1 MAMVTT
7 TNVSQSF
14 GDFDLFTG
22 ISVSLPKDGK
32 VGLVGP
38 NGIGKTTFLHI
49 LAGFMSPSAGRIHIA
64 KGTRLGYLRQE
75 SAKAFSGRTHSV
87 YDELLLVF
95 KDLQQEEARLRQ
107 IEEAMA
113 DGLAAVDMAEY
124 SRAQERFEQAG
135 GYNYTQRIK
144 QVLTGLGFDEQS
156 SQLPLP
162 HLSGGQKTR
171 VLLGRLLLEKPDLL
185 ILDEPT
191 NHLDIE
197 AIEWLEGVL
206 KVWQG
211 AVLLVSHDRYFLDR
225 TVNTI
230 WEMSRNGIDTYR
242 GHYTAYTQQREAHWE
257 RRQIEF
263 EDMMAR
269 LLKELDYIRRNMA
282 GQRTQMAQGKLSR
295 LSREV
300 AAIHAGGLGVLA
312 DLKSKGWMQTKE
324 IYGLDIVASTVGEL
338 HEQIKSLRP
347 PSRMPQVH
355 MHLQASHRSGELV
368 LRTHDLEIG
377 YPGAPLFSSDNIELR
392 RQECA
397 ALIGANGTGKT
408 TFLKTILEQIPPL
421 SGSVTLGASLEV
433 GYFSQ
438 AHEGLN
444 PENTVLDELLSHQD
458 MLISEARNYLAQYLF
473 RGDDVYK
480 RVSTLSGGERGR
492 LALSILALQKAN
504 FLLLDEPTNHLDI
517 LSQETLQAALE
528 RFQGTILMVTH
539 DRYLVDRLATQVWE
553 LDDSCM
559 HIHEGNYQ
567 EYLAWRE
574 RETAVLK
581 EKAAM
586 ARAEAKEA
594 RRLKN
599 NHNGLSKNEQ
609 RKRAEALA
617 AVEAEIEQLE
627 KKLAN
632 LSKEMEWATQTE
644 SVDKIQTISIE
655 YASTE
660 QTIETLMEKW
670 ETMAHE

>member
-7 TNVSQSF
+7 YNVSQSF

-22 ISVSLPKDGK
+22 ISVSLPREGK

-38 NGIGKTTFLHI
+38 NGIGKTTFLRI
-49 LAGFMSPSAGRIHIA
+49 IAGLMTPSAGRVHMA

-75 SAKAFSGRTHSV
+75 SAEAFSGRTHSV

-95 KDLQQEEARLRQ
+95 KDVQREEARLRQ
-107 IEEAMA
+107 MEVSMA
-113 DGLAAVDMAEY
+113 DDLSEETLAEY
-124 SRAQERFEQAG
+124 SRLQQRFEEAG
-135 GYNYTQRIK
+135 GYDYELRIK
-144 QVLTGLGFDEQS
+144 QVLTGLGFDEQNW
-156 SQLPLP
+156 QLPLP

-197 AIEWLEGVL
+197 AIEWLEGTL
-206 KVWQG
+206 KVWEG
-211 AVLLVSHDRYFLDR
+211 AVLLVSHDRYFLDK

-230 WEMSRNGIDTYR
+230 WEMSRSGIDVYR
-242 GHYTAYTQQREAHWE
+242 GNYTAYTQQREAQWE

-263 EDMMAR
+263 DDLIVR
-269 LLKELDYIRRNMA
+269 LEKELDYIRRNIA

-300 AAIHAGGLGVLA
+300 AAIHSGGLGVLA
-312 DLKSKGWMQTKE
+312 DLKSKGWMQVKE
-324 IYGLDIVASTVGEL
+324 MYGLGIVASNVGEL

-347 PSRMPQVH
+347 PSRMPQVY
-355 MHLQASHRSGELV
+355 MQLQASHRSGELV
-368 LRTHDLEIG
+368 LRTHDLCVG
-377 YPGAPLFSSDNIELR
+377 YPGVPLFNSDDIELR

-408 TFLKTILEQIPPL
+408 TFLKTILGEMPPL
-421 SGSVTLGASLEV
+421 SGSVKLGASLTV
-433 GYFSQ
+433 AYFSQ

-444 PENTVLDELLSHQD
+444 SENTVLDELLSHQE
-458 MLISEARNYLAQYLF
+458 MLVSEARNYLAQYLF

-492 LALSILALQKAN
+492 LALAILALENAN

-539 DRYLVDRLATQVWE
+539 DRYLVDRLATQIWD
-553 LDDSCM
+553 LDEERL
-559 HIHEGNYQ
+559 HVHEADYQ

-574 RETAVLK
+574 AETAVLK
-581 EKAAM
+581 QEAAQV
-586 ARAEAKEA
+586 RAEAKMA
-594 RRLKN
+594 RRIQN
-599 NHNGLSKNEQ
+599 NGSGLSKNEQ

-617 AVEAEIEQLE
+617 AVEAEIHALE
-627 KKLAN
+627 EKLET
-632 LSKEMEWATQTE
+632 LTKEMEAATQTE

-655 YASTE
+655 YATTE
-660 QTIETLMEKW
+660 QSIEALMEKW

>member
-1 MAMVTT
+1 MAMITT
-7 TNVSQSF
+7 TNISQSF

-38 NGIGKTTFLHI
+38 NGIGKTTFLRI
-49 LAGFMSPSAGRIHIA
+49 LAGLMSPSAGRIHMA

-75 SAKAFSGRTHSV
+75 STEAFSGRTHSV
-87 YDELLLVF
+87 YDELQLVF
-95 KDLQQEEARLRQ
+95 KDLQREEARLRQ
-107 IEEAMA
+107 MEEAMGESQSA
-113 DGLAAVDMAEY
+113 EELAEY
-124 SRAQERFEQAG
+124 SRLQERFEQAG
-135 GYNYTQRIK
+135 GYDYELRIRH
-144 QVLTGLGFDEQS
+144 VLTGLGFDDQTW
-156 SQLPLP
+156 QLPLP

-197 AIEWLEGVL
+197 AIEWLEGTL
-206 KVWQG
+206 KVWEG

-225 TVNTI
+225 SVNTI
-230 WEMSRNGIDTYR
+230 WEMSRSGIDTYR
-242 GHYTAYTQQREAHWE
+242 GNYTAYTQQREALWE

-263 EDMMAR
+263 DDLIAR
-269 LLKELDYIRRNMA
+269 LLKELDYIRRNIA

-300 AAIHAGGLGVLA
+300 SAIRAGGLGVLA

-324 IYGLDIVASTVGEL
+324 IYGLDIVASNVAEL

-347 PSRMPQVH
+347 PSRMPQIH
-355 MHLQASHRSGELV
+355 MQIQASHRSGELV
-368 LRTHDLEIG
+368 LRTHDVGIG
-377 YPGAPLFSSDNIELR
+377 YPGALLFTSDDIELR

-421 SGSVTLGASLEV
+421 SGSVKLGASLEV

-444 PENTVLDELLSHQD
+444 PENTVLDELLSHQE
-458 MLISEARNYLAQYLF
+458 MLLSEARNYLAQYLF

-492 LALSILALQKAN
+492 LALAILALQKAN

-553 LDDSCM
+553 LDASRL
-559 HIHEGNYQ
+559 HVHEGDYQ
-567 EYLAWRE
+567 EYLVWRE
-574 RETAVLK
+574 QQTAVVK
-581 EKAAM
+581 EEAAN
-586 ARAEAKEA
+586 ARAEAKQA
-594 RRLKN
+594 RLIQN
-599 NHNGLSKNEQ
+599 NGSGLSKNEQ
-609 RKRAEALA
+609 RRRAEALA
-617 AVEAEIEQLE
+617 AVEAEIHMLE
-627 KKLAN
+627 EKLET
-632 LSKEMEWATQTE
+632 LSKEMEIATQRE
-644 SVDKIQTISIE
+644 SVDKIQAISIE
-655 YASTE
+655 YATTE
-660 QTIETLMEKW
+660 QAIEALMEAW

>member
-1 MAMVTT
+1 MLTT
-7 TNVSQSF
+7 TNISQSF

-38 NGIGKTTFLHI
+38 NGIGKTTFLRI
-49 LAGFMSPSAGRIHIA
+49 LAGLMSPSAGRIHMA

-75 SAKAFSGRTHSV
+75 SAEAFSGRTHSV
-87 YDELLLVF
+87 YDELRLVF
-95 KDLQQEEARLRQ
+95 KDLQREEVRLRQ
-107 IEEAMA
+107 MEEAMA
-113 DGLAAVDMAEY
+113 QGVSEEEITEY
-124 SRAQERFEQAG
+124 SRLQERFEQAG
-135 GYNYTQRIK
+135 GYDYELRIK
-144 QVLTGLGFDEQS
+144 HVLTGLGFDEQS
-156 SQLPLP
+156 WQLPLP

-197 AIEWLEGVL
+197 AIEWLEGAL
-206 KVWQG
+206 KVWEG

-230 WEMSRNGIDTYR
+230 WEMSRGGIDTYR
-242 GHYTAYTQQREAHWE
+242 GNYTAYTQQREALWE

-263 EDMMAR
+263 DDLIAR
-269 LLKELDYIRRNMA
+269 LLKELDYIRRNIA

-324 IYGLDIVASTVGEL
+324 IYGLDIVASNVAEL

-347 PSRMPQVH
+347 PSRMPQIY
-355 MHLQASHRSGELV
+355 MQIQASHRSGELV
-368 LRTHDLEIG
+368 LRTHDVGIG
-377 YPGAPLFSSDNIELR
+377 YPDTLLFTSDDIELR

-421 SGSVTLGASLEV
+421 SGSVKLGASLEV

-444 PENTVLDELLSHQD
+444 PENTVLDELLSHQE
-458 MLISEARNYLAQYLF
+458 MLLSEARNYLAQYLF

-492 LALSILALQKAN
+492 LALAILALQKAN
-504 FLLLDEPTNHLDI
+504 FLLLDEPTNHLDM

-553 LDDSCM
+553 LDGLRLNV
-559 HIHEGNYQ
+559 HEGDYQ
-567 EYLAWRE
+567 EYLVWRE
-574 RETAVLK
+574 QQTAVIK
-581 EKAAM
+581 EEAAS
-586 ARAEAKEA
+586 ARAEAKQA
-594 RRLKN
+594 RLIQN
-599 NHNGLSKNEQ
+599 NGSGLSKNEQ
-609 RKRAEALA
+609 RRRAEALA
-617 AVEAEIEQLE
+617 AVEAEIHTLE
-627 KKLAN
+627 AKLET
-632 LSKEMEWATQTE
+632 LSREMETATRTE
-644 SVDKIQTISIE
+644 SVDKIQAISIE
-655 YASTE
+655 YATTE
-660 QTIETLMEKW
+660 QSIEALMEKW